1 VQHENVGWLKTSQV
15 NRNDG
20 VLAPHRQLRRGSTFS
35 DHYASR
41 GLRLGQRPMGT
52 HPADQAQPE
61 HPPAA
66 TVLRAAAGA
75 TPAADSPHPAPS
87 SRHAPAPGQD
97 TEAVLDRPGNPG
109 RTGSAAASRP
119 SSPAAPDH
127 LPANP
132 AAMARRPGSSAVGI
146 PTARSGTAAHGAGD
160 TRPDPGDGAG
170 QPRLGDTGA
179 SRAPF
184 HTPGPTIPLSL
195 LARVRRETQM

>member
-1 VQHENVGWLKTSQV
+1 MMTDRHRKRPRLAGTRTCSPTGGSASSQTAG
-15 NRNDG
+15 RWE
-20 VLAPHRQLRRGSTFS
+20 PCEPRGS
-35 DHYASR
+35 R
-41 GLRLGQRPMGT
+41 
-52 HPADQAQPE
+52 
-61 HPPAA
+61 